1 MARKAKAPGLEVERS
16 STVLLILDMLSRFDF
31 PDGLATARAATKIA
45 PRIAKLR
52 ERARQARITVIFAN
66 DNPGRWRSNSAELL
80 RAVGAADSRGRR
92 VIEMLRPEESDY
104 LVLKPRHSAFYATP
118 LDVILESIGAKTLV
132 LTGVSSHQCV
142 LFTANDAHV
151 RSFELVVPSDCIG
164 APAAAQTR
172 LALSYLRKALSARVT
187 TRVRWRP

>member
-1 MARKAKAPGLEVERS
+1 M
-16 STVLLILDMLSRFDF
+16 
-31 PDGLATARAATKIA
+31 
-45 PRIAKLR
+45 
-52 ERARQARITVIFAN
+52 
-66 DNPGRWRSNSAELL
+66 
-80 RAVGAADSRGRR
+80 RAVGAADSRGRP

-118 LDVILESIGAKTLV
+118 LDVILEGIGAKTLV

-151 RSFELVVPSDCIG
+151 RKFELVVPSDCIG

-172 LALSYLRKALSARVT
+172 LALTYFKKALSARVT
-187 TRVRWRP
+187 TQARWRS